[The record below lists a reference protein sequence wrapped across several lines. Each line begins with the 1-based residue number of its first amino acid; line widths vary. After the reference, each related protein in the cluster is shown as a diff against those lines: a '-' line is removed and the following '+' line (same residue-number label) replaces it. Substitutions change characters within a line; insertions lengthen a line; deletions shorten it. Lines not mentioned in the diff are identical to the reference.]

1 MERSGELPGRARAAG
16 EWIGEVLPELAARHG
31 LPGAQV
37 AVLVDGEVVDA
48 ATGVL
53 NLATGVPVTSE
64 ALFQIG
70 SITKVWTAT
79 LVMQLVR
86 EGAVDLDRPVSEYLD
101 RFRLA
106 DEAAS
111 RAVTIRQL
119 LSHTGGFDG
128 DIWTDTG
135 RNEDAVR
142 KYVEGLAEA
151 VQYFAPGERFSYCNS
166 GYMVLGRLVEV
177 LRGKSYNRALREHL
191 ITPLGLTHV
200 ATCVDEAILAMPAVG
215 HERARPGGL
224 LEPVK
229 KWSLVPATAPVGAM
243 LAMSARELLGF
254 VRHHLST
261 PEYNAMR
268 KLQVEVPEPGL
279 INGHWGLGWSMPD
292 YGGPVVVGHS
302 GYTMGQRAF
311 VRVVPDAGVAVAMLT
326 NGGDVYP
333 VFTEVFGHLLH
344 ELAGVRQPEL
354 PSPPENPR
362 PVDANRV
369 VGTYRSSAGDWVV
382 RVDADGRAW
391 VRVSSSDEDED
402 EEELELVALNED
414 ALITLVPQ
422 EGRHVVYGLGDAD
435 AAGRARFLR
444 LTGRAIVRDLVNG

>member
-1 MERSGELPGRARAAG
+1 MERSGELASRARAAD
-16 EWIGEVLPELAARHG
+16 EWISKVLPELAARHG

-48 ATGVL
+48 AAGVL
-53 NLATGVPVTSE
+53 NLATGVPVTSD

-86 EGAVDLDRPVSEYLD
+86 EGAVDLDRPVADYLD
-101 RFRLA
+101 GFRLA
-106 DEAAS
+106 DGGAS
-111 RAVTIRQL
+111 RTVTTRQL

-142 KYVEGLAEA
+142 KYVETLAGA
-151 VQYFAPGERFSYCNS
+151 VQFFAPGELFSYCNS
-166 GYMVLGRLVEV
+166 GYVVLGRLVEV
-177 LRGKSYNRALREHL
+177 LRRKSYNRALREHL
-191 ITPLGLTHV
+191 IEPLGLANA
-200 ATCVDEAILAMPAVG
+200 ATSVEEAILASPAVG
-215 HERARPGGL
+215 HEKARPDAP
-224 LEPVK
+224 LEPVR
-229 KWSLVPATAPVGAM
+229 KWSLVPAAAPVGAM
-243 LAMSARELLGF
+243 LAMSARDLVGF

-261 PEYNAMR
+261 PEYEAMR
-268 KLQVEVPEPGL
+268 EPQVEVPEPGP

-292 YGGPVVVGHS
+292 YGGPVVLGHN

-311 VRVVPDAGVAVAMLT
+311 LRVVPDAGVAVAMLT
-326 NGGDVYP
+326 NGGDVFP

-354 PSPPENPR
+354 PSPPASPP

-369 VGTYRSSAGDWVV
+369 VGTYRSSAGEWVV

-391 VRVSSSDEDED
+391 VGVSSSDEDEED
-402 EEELELVALNED
+402 EEFELVALNAD
-414 ALITLVPQ
+414 ALITVTPQ

-444 LTGRAIVRDLVNG
+444 LTGRAVVRDLVSG